1 MKGSMKK
8 MNQKKISACLAA
20 VLTLTSC
27 AFASAETQESN
38 IHYEYR
44 FNDAS
49 DGNIFS
55 GEGSTVTVSDGVCR
69 IDTQKPVNS
78 AARQVYATLDKSIHT
93 VAENET
99 DTLEVKVKFE
109 KNTKKYLFGA
119 RDNSDPANQKTNST
133 LLKFKNDA
141 GTQLTGSDDVYF
153 SSDITMPSGK
163 WHQLYFVFDN
173 DKYTLFIDGKTA
185 CKNVN
190 LNGKN
195 DVAVAQI
202 DQFLFQ
208 GNGATKVDQ
217 VTYIDDIIAQKLVP
231 VYLSQSSI
239 ADGADNIPAET
250 EKLTLDFNTVIDS
263 ASLDSITVKA
273 GERALDK
280 SEYSAE
286 VNASDATCIDVSF
299 VGSLQGG
306 TVYTVD
312 YSGVKD
318 AVNAD
323 GNNTAS
329 GSVSFTTE
337 QKTIP
342 FEILSSEPLENAETN
357 AAVTVNFNKAVDAGT
372 LKNISIAP
380 QAEFAAAA
388 NGTSVIITPV
398 YNWCAN
404 KEYTVSFDGVCAADG
419 STFAGK
425 AEISF
430 KTVEN
435 PYSAAPVNGD
445 VSWYAGNKVNSA
457 KAKAMGV
464 CGVSYNKA
472 IKPIENFN
480 NQSSILPFYWQS
492 SLGKDDDT
500 VASPVLYMKSKAAQ
514 NALVFK
520 TEKGLGTFTLK
531 TAEKTYSGSGEIEL
545 YTAPTG
551 ADFTDDSVYTKAE
564 FVKSGEIS
572 DKWNSNVTYTVT
584 ANNADIGYVKA
595 VVSRQGEETN
605 FVSVYSPAILGA
617 EISPYEAEST
627 AAYKAVNRTY
637 NTIDVIFDGLLDKSS
652 VSADKFSVEGNG
664 VLSAKIADS
673 DSAYQQTV
681 RLTVADELK
690 DNAEYSVNVGVLSDI
705 FGNAVSEKTLSFT
718 ASNAPVSFT
727 SANKSDTGITG
738 KINVPSVSKYVGH
751 TANLIAAYYVDGK
764 LSNITVSGIT
774 LKSGENAFE
783 AAAAKENETAVL
795 MLWTD
800 INGAV
805 PISAAKTAE

>member
-20 VLTLTSC
+20 VLMLTSC

-38 IHYEYR
+38 IYYEYR

-119 RDNSDPANQKTNST
+119 RDNSDPENQKTNST

-153 SSDITMPSGK
+153 SGITMPSGK

-173 DKYTLFIDGKTA
+173 DTYTLFIDGKTA
-185 CKNVN
+185 CKDVK

-195 DVAVAQI
+195 DVAVTRI

-231 VYLSQSSI
+231 FYLSQSSI
-239 ADGADNIPAET
+239 ADGADNVSAET

-263 ASLDSITVKA
+263 ASLDNITVKA
-273 GERALDK
+273 GERVLDK

-286 VNASDATCIDVSF
+286 VNASDATCVDVSF

-318 AVNAD
+318 AVNTD

-329 GSVSFTTE
+329 GSISFTTE
-337 QKTIP
+337 QKMIP
-342 FEILSSEPLENAETN
+342 FEILSSEPLEDAKTN
-357 AAVTVNFNKAVDAGT
+357 AAVTVNFNKAVDADT
-372 LKNISIAP
+372 LKNVSIAP
-380 QAEFAAAA
+380 QSEVTAAA
-388 NGTSVIITPV
+388 NGASVIITPV

-419 STFAGK
+419 SAFADK

-430 KTVEN
+430 KTIEN
-435 PYSAAPVNGD
+435 PYAAAPVSGD

-457 KAKAMGV
+457 NAKAMGV

-500 VASPVLYMKSKAAQ
+500 VASPVLYMKSKTVQ

-584 ANNADIGYVKA
+584 ANNAGIGYVKA
-595 VVSRQGEETN
+595 VVSRQGEETD

-637 NTIDVIFDGLLDKSS
+637 NTVDVIFDGLLDKSS
-652 VSADKFSVEGNG
+652 VSADKFSVDGNS
-664 VLSAKIADS
+664 VLSAEIADS

-690 DNAEYSVNVGVLSDI
+690 DNAEYSVNVGGLSDI

-738 KINVPSVSKYVGH
+738 KINVPSGSKYVGQ

-764 LSNITVSGIT
+764 LSNITVSGVT